1 MSLSV
6 SVEEEEE
13 EGELLPASKVVVA
26 ARVAA
31 AAVNLVFLDQCKL
44 LCLVACFQLMCLCA
58 QDPAA
63 NGSSKVEESVVPKER
78 AEKLK
83 RRRIVRRVVSWW

>member
-1 MSLSV
+1 M
-6 SVEEEEE
+6 
-13 EGELLPASKVVVA
+13 PASKVVVA
-26 ARVAA
+26 ARAAAAA

-58 QDPAA
+58 PKDPAA

-78 AEKLK
+78 ELK
-83 RRRIVRRVVSWW
+83 S